1 MTAEDHSRYYSCQLR
16 TGSWECNFHRFNRRL
31 EKLCMVWGVCM
42 GAEEVFVVSWYV
54 FISLAHFGSLSTNWA
69 LFNRHNTA
77 CLNKGFPLNK
87 SSLKFKLP
95 HTLSK
100 VKKKKKKKAHRRANA
115 ALPHINVETGP
126 LFSSSSGEGS
136 MRVHSSFVVK
146 WQLNRLFTSSNC
158 SIHKGVS
165 CCCFSAAS
173 LSSSSELST
182 NSVERVP
189 ASPKQ
194 TTCKKQ
200 GSRLPLLLWIY
211 WTPSSNSVL

>member
-1 MTAEDHSRYYSCQLR
+1 MFL
-16 TGSWECNFHRFNRRL
+16 FHWHTLDPLVPTEHCLTVTTRPAWI
-31 EKLCMVWGVCM
+31 K
-42 GAEEVFVVSWYV
+42 VFHWINPV
-54 FISLAHFGSLSTNWA
+54 
-69 LFNRHNTA
+69 
-77 CLNKGFPLNK
+77 
-87 SSLKFKLP
+87 SSLNYPILS
-95 HTLSK
+95 LSK
-100 VKKKKKKKAHRRANA
+100 VKKKKK
-115 ALPHINVETGP
+115 LI
-126 LFSSSSGEGS
+126 GELMQHCLISMWKQDS

>member
-1 MTAEDHSRYYSCQLR
+1 MFL
-16 TGSWECNFHRFNRRL
+16 FHWHTL
-31 EKLCMVWGVCM
+31 DPLVPTE
-42 GAEEVFVVSWYV
+42 
-54 FISLAHFGSLSTNWA
+54 H
-69 LFNRHNTA
+69 
-77 CLNKGFPLNK
+77 CLTVTTRPAWIEIFHWINPV
-87 SSLKFKLP
+87 SSLNYPILS
-95 HTLSK
+95 LSK
-100 VKKKKKKKAHRRANA
+100 VKKIKIKKAHRRANA

-136 MRVHSSFVVK
+136 MWVHSSFVVK